1 MPLYWQG
8 LITGWVGGTFATVVS
23 LGFLLVKL
31 LKAADK

>member
-1 MPLYWQG
+1 MPVFWQG
-8 LITGWVGGTFATVVS
+8 FIIGWVGGTFATVVI